1 MEKLSDQEIRIE
13 LINRLKEKVFKE
25 IDIILRNDLGLIK
38 LIAISDISD
47 CMGNKIFGYVDEDMM
62 GCLIFCDINA
72 YANWQHDCKY
82 IFIAESGKMIT
93 KLHTMPPNE
102 KNSNTQDE

>member
-1 MEKLSDQEIRIE
+1 MSEIWVSD
-13 LINRLKEKVFKE
+13 
-25 IDIILRNDLGLIK
+25 K

-72 YANWQHDCKY
+72 NANWQHDCKY

-102 KNSNTQDE
+102 KIRIHKMNK